1 MLLENPPGPRSLKG
15 QVALVTGAGRGIGQA
30 IAQDLAQRGAHVA
43 LVDVVPPHDTLA
55 LIQPDLRDSAQ
66 RAQAYAMDVTDEV
79 QVKSVCESIQ
89 QELGLI
95 GIAVNNAGIMQRLS
109 ADHHTLPIADLQRM
123 LSVHVTGS
131 AIVCAHVIPQMRE
144 LRFGRIINMS
154 SVIGVVGLQRRTAYS
169 TAKAAIEGFT
179 RGLALEN
186 GRHGITVNAL
196 APGYVLTEV
205 LKEKMRLGTL
215 DHDLF
220 AQRSAVGRWAQPWE
234 IARVVGFL
242 AEPASGFITGSTW
255 SVDGGYAINGNPGE
269 DLGPLT

>member
-1 MLLENPPGPRSLKG
+1 MNPSNALPLAGR
-15 QVALVTGAGRGIGQA
+15 VALVTGAGRGIGRA
-30 IAQDLAQRGAHVA
+30 IAQDLAQRGAHLA
-43 LVDVVPPHDTLA
+43 LVDIEPPQDTLA
-55 LIQPDLRDSAQ
+55 LIQASMPVSTQ
-66 RAQAYAMDVTDEV
+66 RIQAYAMDVTDEAQV
-79 QVKSVCESIQ
+79 QTVCAKVKD
-89 QELGLI
+89 ELGLI
-95 GIAVNNAGIMQRLS
+95 AVAVNNAGIMQRQS

-131 AIVCAHVIPQMRE
+131 AIVCAQVIPHMRE
-144 LRFGRIINMS
+144 QRLGRIINMS

-169 TAKAAIEGFT
+169 TAKAAIEGLT

-205 LKEKMRLGTL
+205 LQEKMRLGTL